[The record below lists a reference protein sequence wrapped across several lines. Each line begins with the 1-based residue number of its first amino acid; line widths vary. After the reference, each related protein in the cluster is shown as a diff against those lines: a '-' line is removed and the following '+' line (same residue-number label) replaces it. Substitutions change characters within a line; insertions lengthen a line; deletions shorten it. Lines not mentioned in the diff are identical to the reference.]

1 MLRVGENEL
10 ISFSAFYIMDTSLG
24 SGSISFYMIL
34 WSAVV
39 DKKDIELHC
48 LGLHYLCRDTNFMLS

>member
-10 ISFSAFYIMDTSLG
+10 ISFSAFYIMDSSLG

-39 DKKDIELHC
+39 YKRDIELHC
-48 LGLHYLCRDTNFMLS
+48 FFFFFFFFFLSYIV